1 VKQKIAIRK
10 HVKNRKEDIMRRFK
24 KIIVD
29 KVEYKWLFRL
39 VLQKKCG
46 RNTEEIRKKYRRNFQ
61 AEYKWG
67 YQHFD
72 GIKIMQKIGCEILK

>member
-1 VKQKIAIRK
+1 
-10 HVKNRKEDIMRRFK
+10 MRRFK

-46 RNTEEIRKKYRRNFQ
+46 RNTEEIQKKYGRNT
-61 AEYKWG
+61 E
-67 YQHFD
+67 
-72 GIKIMQKIGCEILK
+72 EISKLNINGDTNILME

>member
-1 VKQKIAIRK
+1 MAFSISIA
-10 HVKNRKEDIMRRFK
+10 
-24 KIIVD
+24 
-29 KVEYKWLFRL
+29 
-39 VLQKKCG
+39 
-46 RNTEEIRKKYRRNFQ
+46 EEMRKKYRRNFQ

>member
-1 VKQKIAIRK
+1 
-10 HVKNRKEDIMRRFK
+10 MRRFK

-46 RNTEEIRKKYRRNFQ
+46 RNTEEIQKKFLSLKVLYHIRKDKYIQ
-61 AEYKWG
+61 
-67 YQHFD
+67 
-72 GIKIMQKIGCEILK
+72 ILLERMKRKD